1 MSAPAS
7 PLLTPTARIT
17 SGQRA
22 LLLTLLIFLLP
33 IAVGGGLYLFGW
45 RPAKTSNHGQLVQP
59 PRPLPVAALGASV
72 ATQANGKWLL
82 LIAGDAPCDAACV
95 ALAEQTR
102 AIQVSLNREMS
113 RLRRI
118 VLTATPTPA
127 LAALQ
132 AQQPDLVVSAPPPGW
147 QAVLMPGTRHR
158 LFVVDPAG
166 NLMMQ
171 YAPEADPKG
180 VRADLERLLKYS
192 WIG

>member
-1 MSAPAS
+1 MKTTAAPPPAA
-7 PLLTPTARIT
+7 PRLT

-22 LLLTLLIFLLP
+22 LLLTLAIFLLP
-33 IAVGGGLYLFGW
+33 VAIGGGMYLLGW
-45 RPAKTSNHGQLVQP
+45 RPAKTSNHGELVQP
-59 PRPLPVAALGASV
+59 LRPLPLAALGADAATAV
-72 ATQANGKWLL
+72 AGKWLL
-82 LIAGDAPCDAACV
+82 LVAGDAPCEAACV

-102 AIQVSLNREMS
+102 AIQVSLNRDMG

-118 VLTATPTPA
+118 VLVDATTPA
-127 LAALQ
+127 LVALQ
-132 AQQPDLVVSAPPPGW
+132 AKQPDLLLAAPPPAWRTALAAG
-147 QAVLMPGTRHR
+147 ARHR

-171 YAPEADPKG
+171 YAPEAEAKG